1 MCAREIRR
9 QTDGRTLCAPTGAG
23 KAHYIKRGY
32 IMTEKQRES
41 VREALRLLAALSV
54 SGDAVDV
61 MAAAKAH
68 LRGLLEEEKEDG

>member
-1 MCAREIRR
+1 
-9 QTDGRTLCAPTGAG
+9 
-23 KAHYIKRGY
+23 
-32 IMTEKQRES
+32 MTEKQRES

-54 SGDAVDV
+54 SGVDV

>member
-1 MCAREIRR
+1 MS
-9 QTDGRTLCAPTGAG
+9 
-23 KAHYIKRGY
+23 
-32 IMTEKQRES
+32 EKQKES

-68 LRGLLEEEKEDG
+68 LRELLEEEKTDG